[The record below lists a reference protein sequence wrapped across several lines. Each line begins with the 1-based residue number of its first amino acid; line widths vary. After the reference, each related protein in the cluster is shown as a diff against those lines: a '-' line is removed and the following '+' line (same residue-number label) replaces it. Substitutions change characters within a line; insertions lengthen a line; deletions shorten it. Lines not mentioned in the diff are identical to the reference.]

1 MTPVRATRSACHA
14 SACETPHLFGITVLL
29 GDVGGDAREGLW
41 FARGTALQGA
51 AGGDPGD
58 GGVGA
63 QDAIFDA
70 GVTAG
75 LEGSFESLVDEVPVV
90 RVDHCQESFK
100 GDGLVLGEAEESA
113 GLGGEP
119 EDIGCEVEAPQPGA
133 GSFGGQAETVTR
145 SREGGVQPAAGG

>member
-1 MTPVRATRSACHA
+1 M
-14 SACETPHLFGITVLL
+14 HLFGITVLL

-41 FARGTALQGA
+41 FAPRGTALQGA

-63 QDAIFDA
+63 QDAIFDD
-70 GVTAG
+70 GVTAAI
-75 LEGSFESLVDEVPVV
+75 EGSFESLVDEVPVV
-90 RVDHCQESFK
+90 RVDHCQGWFK

-119 EDIGCEVEAPQPGA
+119 EDIGCEVEAPQPEA
-133 GSFGGQAETVTR
+133 GSFGGQAETVLALAKEAYEPT
-145 SREGGVQPAAGG
+145 AGG